1 MDMPKVDLSAY
12 LRDVLHT
19 EPALEPWARGD
30 GLPACLTARYAI
42 FDMCLLGT
50 RCLVMCDRT
59 HGEATPAEIAKHAG
73 ALEAQTGTPCIYVDE
88 AITPFNRQRLIA
100 KGVQFIVPHN
110 QMYLPRLG
118 LDLRER
124 FKPRKARKTDVLGA
138 TAQATL
144 IHCLLHGHGE
154 PINPSMLAARMGY
167 TAMTATRVIRE
178 FTAAELGREHAEG
191 RKRWFVFGAE
201 KPVIWERAR
210 PLLRSPVKRRFHALR
225 TQEIGGVGLRAGL
238 SALAQ
243 VTMLTEPGT
252 ETRAITTAEA
262 HRFGAL
268 AAAQKIVDSGPDIL
282 RFEVWNY
289 DPHPL
294 ATGKNGRVDPLSLY
308 LSLQDDHDERVEAS
322 LAQMM
327 SALAW

>member
-1 MDMPKVDLSAY
+1 MFGAKQASCPNGTLSFRADALTPLRFAPGASLLFY
-12 LRDVLHT
+12 LS
-19 EPALEPWARGD
+19 
-30 GLPACLTARYAI
+30 
-42 FDMCLLGT
+42 
-50 RCLVMCDRT
+50 
-59 HGEATPAEIAKHAG
+59 EIGGFMA
-73 ALEAQTGTPCIYVDE
+73 D
-88 AITPFNRQRLIA
+88 
-100 KGVQFIVPHN
+100 
-110 QMYLPRLG
+110 
-118 LDLRER
+118 
-124 FKPRKARKTDVLGA
+124 RKATQARSANSGPVGARDRQALVRMVARDLLYYWHICYTIGTVNSCGGFAMGDKTQVRASVGQNAGMTLLEIMIGVIIFMVVLGA

-210 PLLRSPVKRRFHALR
+210 PLLRSPVKRRVHALR
-225 TQEIGGVGLRAGL
+225 TQGIGGVGWRAGL

-308 LSLQDDHDERVEAS
+308 LSLQDDHDERVEAA